1 MAIEKGQYFTPDK
14 KQSLINEVKSELTL
28 VDNELRNNSL
38 SQDTGDIMRD
48 VRGKLQEVLNGL
60 FDKKGVVTPQ
70 ETDKILDILDDS
82 KRNRLQ
88 KSFYKGM
95 KTSTIVVVGFA
106 VIAIGIYY
114 YMKKTTK

>member
-14 KQSLINEVKSELTL
+14 KQSLINEVKSEITL
-28 VDNELRNNSL
+28 VDNELRNNSFNEGAN
-38 SQDTGDIMRD
+38 DAMRE
-48 VRGKLQEVLNGL
+48 VRGKLQQVLNGL

-88 KSFYKGM
+88 KDFYKGM
-95 KTSTIVVVGFA
+95 KRSTMVLVGFA
-106 VIAIGIYY
+106 VVAIGIYY
-114 YMKKTTK
+114 YMKKSAK